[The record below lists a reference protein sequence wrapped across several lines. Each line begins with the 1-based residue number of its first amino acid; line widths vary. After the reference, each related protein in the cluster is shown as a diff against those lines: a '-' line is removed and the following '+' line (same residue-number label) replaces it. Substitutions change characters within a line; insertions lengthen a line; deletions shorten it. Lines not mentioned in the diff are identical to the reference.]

1 MDDNLDSAQK
11 SRREFLEKAG
21 KLAVYTPPVIMMLA
35 YPGTEAIASGYNPPD
50 DKPRHGRRRGHE
62 AGPHILPAPEI
73 GQHRE

>member
-35 YPGTEAIASGYNPPD
+35 YPGTEAIASGNPPAED
-50 DKPRHGRRRGHE
+50 TPRRRRKHE
-62 AGPHILPAPEI
+62 SRLEILPAPEI
-73 GQHRE
+73 GHRR